1 MLATAMT
8 NALASQFN
16 WAGKKDQ
23 RCSESKKPFKDTT
36 LQHCMFAAGRQFD
49 AKLTDKDYSETVKKW
64 LRYAPEREGG
74 IPRNRSDPNPSQVNQ
89 SQT

>member
-23 RCSESKKPFKDTT
+23 RCSESKKPFKYTT
-36 LQHCMFAAGRQFD
+36 QHCMFAAGRQFD